1 MSDQNS
7 ESPGSQNS
15 GYSVNSMK
23 QGTPGNSDGS
33 ASDEM
38 FKQETSNSIDHSL
51 MHAAYQG
58 IHANIE
64 QEQLLNSDDE
74 STMIEDHILYGYDQK
89 DRNKDTAFVQPDL
102 IDLEQVLKETSD
114 RIQDLISARSI
125 LYCVSR
131 TKLDFSSIYPGQ
143 KEAAGAITGRKGS
156 QSNW

>member
-38 FKQETSNSIDHSL
+38 FKQETSNSVDHPF
-51 MHAAYQG
+51 MHSEYQE
-58 IHANIE
+58 IHANID

-74 STMIEDHILYGYDQK
+74 STMIEDHNLYGHDQCE
-89 DRNKDTAFVQPDL
+89 RNKDTDFVQQEP
-102 IDLEQVLKETSD
+102 IDLQQVLKDTSD
-114 RIQDLISARSI
+114 RIQDLITARSI
-125 LYCVSR
+125 LYGVST
-131 TKLDFSSIYPGQ
+131 TKLDFSSIYPRQ
-143 KEAAGAITGRKGS
+143 KEAAGAVAG
-156 QSNW
+156 